1 MDEETMARTATSG
14 DAAAD
19 SLRARAATVTRT
31 HGPSAAVARRTAAR
45 LWGLDVLPPGTD
57 EMTCPVDVIVG
68 PDPDRR
74 VHDPERVELPAAHV
88 AERGGVR
95 LTSPARTAL
104 DCARWLPRAEAVAAL
119 DQFLRRGMTVDA
131 LRTMARTLRGYHG
144 NDRLRAV
151 LRAGDPGAQSPGE
164 SRTRMT
170 LIEAGLPPPTTQ
182 IPVPGPRGDPLYIDL
197 GYERFQV
204 GVEYDGERHH
214 TGRRARERDG
224 NRCNWLRNTCGWE
237 LIIVTKDIR
246 RTPAPYVEA
255 VLTAL
260 LTRGWTPTD
269 AEMARIT
276 SRINHL
282 HRLFR

>member
-1 MDEETMARTATSG
+1 MDEKTKVRTAPSG
-14 DAAAD
+14 DLAAD

-31 HGPSAAVARRTAAR
+31 HGPAAAVARRTAAR
-45 LWGLDVLPPGTD
+45 LWGVDVLPPGTD
-57 EMTCPVDVIVG
+57 ETTCPIDVIMG
-68 PDPDRR
+68 PDAEHR

-88 AERGGVR
+88 LERAGVR
-95 LTSPARTAL
+95 LTSPVRTAL

-119 DQFLRRGMTVDA
+119 DQFLRRGVTVDA
-131 LRTMARTLRGYHG
+131 LRATARSLRGYHG

-170 LIEAGLPPPTTQ
+170 LIEAGLPPPATQ
-182 IPVPGPRGDPLYIDL
+182 IPVPGPRGDPLYVDL

-214 TGRRARERDG
+214 TGRRARSHDETR
-224 NRCNWLRNTCGWE
+224 RNWLRGTYGWE
-237 LIIVTKDIR
+237 LIVVTKDIR
-246 RTPAPYVEA
+246 HTPAPYVEA

-269 AEMARIT
+269 AEMTRIAR
-276 SRINHL
+276 RINHL
-282 HRLFR
+282 HRLFH